1 MGKTIASIKMNSK
14 RNLRLHTRHVHGR
27 WLQLLLFASVLIH
40 STYPCLGQAA
50 SGDLEARVKAAYI
63 YNFTKFIYWGGGVA
77 EAPISPI
84 TIFVLGTDAIGGLL
98 ENFSKKQTP
107 GQPIIVKKINAE
119 TDDFSNCQLF
129 FIAQSAKPQLPA
141 IFKQLGSA
149 KVLTV
154 SDISD
159 FARQGGMIGF
169 VIEDG
174 RVKIQINLQA
184 VNNAGL
190 KISAKL
196 LEVAK
201 IISSED

>member
-1 MGKTIASIKMNSK
+1 
-14 RNLRLHTRHVHGR
+14 
-27 WLQLLLFASVLIH
+27 
-40 STYPCLGQAA
+40 
-50 SGDLEARVKAAYI
+50 
-63 YNFTKFIYWGGGVA
+63 
-77 EAPISPI
+77 
-84 TIFVLGTDAIGGLL
+84 
-98 ENFSKKQTP
+98 
-107 GQPIIVKKINAE
+107 
-119 TDDFSNCQLF
+119 
-129 FIAQSAKPQLPA
+129 
-141 IFKQLGSA
+141 LGSA